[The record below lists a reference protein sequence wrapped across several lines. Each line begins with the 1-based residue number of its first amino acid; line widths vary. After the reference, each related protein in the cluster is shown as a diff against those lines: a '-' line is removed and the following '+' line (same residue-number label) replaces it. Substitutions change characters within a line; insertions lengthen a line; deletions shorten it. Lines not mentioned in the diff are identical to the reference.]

1 MKNEML
7 ESSYMLED
15 DILADM
21 KLNSIEQRTFDAFC
35 RAIAQNN
42 EKDIKKSMSEMCV
55 VAQNHPDS
63 SEVQFN
69 YYLVLAAIDPQD
81 CVNAYKKNIKND
93 YCASFCT
100 ALAYAKLNDNEN
112 SYKIL
117 NSLMETEFPK
127 SNISLLDAARN
138 YILGEEEK
146 AIEAFDQVGESIT
159 ELLLPIRN
167 ALNLLLSSYVNKTT
181 RQKTEKENA
190 FVLKNIFNYTGSLA
204 ASNAAVDIEKNPEF
218 LKFQKEAK
226 AIIADY
232 EKRALAA
239 EAKLKEYEARASVAE
254 KKAQDLETGSESQ
267 KMILKTKVEAM
278 LVKQKTEYENV
289 LAQRRSEYEKLILA
303 ARKAQAEAEAKYAA
317 LAKKVGRN

>member
-1 MKNEML
+1 MDNFDFEINTEL
-7 ESSYMLED
+7 SAL
-15 DILADM
+15 
-21 KLNSIEQRTFDAFC
+21 EQRTFDAF
-35 RAIAQNN
+35 REAINSN
-42 EKDIKKSMSEMCV
+42 DVESIKEGLLEMSV
-55 VAQNHPDS
+55 VAQNNPDS
-63 SEVQFN
+63 AEVQFY
-69 YYLVLAAIDPQD
+69 YYLAQAALDPQE
-81 CVNAYKKNIKND
+81 CIKAYNQNPSN
-93 YCASFCT
+93 YCAS
-100 ALAYAKLNDNEN
+100 LWSVLVYARQKDIEN
-112 SYKIL
+112 SYSIL
-117 NSLMETEFPK
+117 NSLSGMTQYPK
-127 SNISLLDAARN
+127 SNIAILDAARS
-138 YILGEEEK
+138 YLLDDADS
-146 AIEAFDQVGESIT
+146 AIKSYEQVASDYTPVLTVIKDS
-159 ELLLPIRN
+159 LS
-167 ALNLLLSSYVNKTT
+167 LLLSSYVNSAV

-278 LVKQKTEYENV
+278 LVKQKTEYENL

-317 LAKKVGRN
+317 LAKKVGHN